1 LAEKTLQFL
10 AITED
15 PTISHVLEGM
25 AHTYGW
31 GLVVFRTAAA
41 IFSSTVGEVHL
52 LLLDE
57 AVIGPTYLP
66 IVRRA
71 RRRYP
76 AVDITVVG
84 GPKSEE
90 VRAADKRE
98 GVDYYIERPT
108 DPGGLGAAIEHRR
121 KIAEIKSV
129 VGIVGRSLLIED
141 IIEAILQVAPTEVPI
156 LIEGESGTGKDMI
169 ARAVHYASR
178 RRNQPYVAINCA
190 ALAEGV
196 LESELFGHEKGAFTG
211 AIGQRSGVFE
221 RADKGTIFL
230 DEVGEMSA
238 NMQVRLLRVLESGE
252 ITRVGGVRSFHVDV
266 RVVAATNRSLGTA
279 VREGRFRQDLYYRL
293 KGVSFY
299 LPALRERKE
308 DIPILIDY
316 FVREANRRHEKDV
329 RGLEKDAVR
338 KLISY
343 AWPGNVRE
351 LRNVIDTAV
360 VLASEGR
367 ITEGLVDSQVSEG
380 PMAAGTLLPVPLH
393 RTKEEAEREM
403 IYASILA
410 MHRDVREVLS
420 LLRQGVGIKP
430 LDTMKEVFP
439 DGPGDRLEV
448 QTLSNLERSAMREA
462 LRATEGNRRRAAE
475 LLGISERTLYR
486 KIREYGL
493 L

>member
-1 LAEKTLQFL
+1 LAEKTLQLL

-15 PTISHVLEGM
+15 PTIGHVLQGI
-25 AHTYGW
+25 ARADDW
-31 GLVVFRTAAA
+31 NLVVFRDPAG
-41 IFSSTVGEVHL
+41 IFSSTVDDVHL

-57 AVIGPTYLP
+57 AVTGPAYLTV
-66 IVRRA
+66 VRRA
-71 RRRYP
+71 RKRYP

-84 GPKSEE
+84 GPKSDE
-90 VRAADKRE
+90 VRAAEKRE
-98 GVDYYIERPT
+98 GVDYHIERPM
-108 DPGGLGAAIEHRR
+108 DPGRFGAAVEHRCR
-121 KIAEIKSV
+121 IAEIKSV
-129 VGIVGRSLLIED
+129 VGMVGRSGQIEET
-141 IIEAILQVAPTEVPI
+141 IEALLQVAPTEVPI
-156 LIEGESGTGKDMI
+156 LIEGESGTGKDII

-178 RRNQPYVAINCA
+178 RRSQAYVAINCA
-190 ALAEGV
+190 SLAEGV

-211 AIGQRSGVFE
+211 AIAQRSGVFE
-221 RADKGTIFL
+221 RADRGTIFL

-238 NMQVRLLRVLESGE
+238 NMQVRLLRVLETGE
-252 ITRVGGVRSFHVDV
+252 IIRVGGVKSFRVDV
-266 RVVAATNRSLGTA
+266 RVVAATNRSLGAA

-308 DIPILIDY
+308 DIPILVDY
-316 FVREANRRHEKDV
+316 FLREANRKHGKAVRAVDKD
-329 RGLEKDAVR
+329 LVR
-338 KLISY
+338 KLVSY
-343 AWPGNVRE
+343 PWPGNIRE
-351 LRNVIDTAV
+351 LRNVIDTTV

-367 ITEGLVDSQVSEG
+367 ITAGLVDSQLSEG
-380 PMAAGTLLPVPLH
+380 PIAEETLLPVPLH

-420 LLRQGVGIKP
+420 LIKRGRSAKP

-439 DGPGDRLEV
+439 DGLGHEPDV
-448 QTLSNLERSAMREA
+448 QTLSNLERTAVREA
-462 LRATEGNRRRAAE
+462 LRTTEGNRKRAAE

-486 KIREYGL
+486 KIKEYGL